1 MYDSVLGR
9 FIQRDQP
16 VNAGSNSYQY
26 AQSDPERYVDPSGYA
41 TCCCKR
47 LVVTK
52 EGKAFM
58 NHRAEVGGGME
69 NGWKAGGSLKA
80 GTGYGALRI
89 EVQVELTGDPLDPSL
104 CTIYQGIKGEL
115 VYGPNSKKPVII
127 KPPITG
133 YNAKEYDDDTP
144 DQADVKR
151 EKLTDKTGTIKWIDA
166 PRAAGMGVNDVPA
179 SLKGKFI
186 SKCTG
191 TDKASK
197 QAEWEVDFR
206 VKANGDTV
214 EFASKFDNLPVSDPK
229 AEKK

>member
-16 VNAGSNSYQY
+16 VNAGTNSYQY

-41 TCCCKR
+41 TCCCKK

-58 NHRAEVGGGME
+58 NHENEVGGGME
-69 NGWKAGGSLKA
+69 NGWKAGGSLKDE
-80 GTGYGALRI
+80 TGYGALRI

-104 CTIYQGIKGEL
+104 CTIYQGVKGTITF
-115 VYGPNSKKPVII
+115 GPNSKKKAILE
-127 KPPITG
+127 PPMTG
-133 YNAKEYDDDTP
+133 YDAKDYGDDTP
-144 DQADVKR
+144 DKAFVKR

-166 PRAAGMGVNDVPA
+166 PRVVRLGVNDLPA
-179 SLKGKFI
+179 ELKGKFI

-197 QAEWEVDFR
+197 QAEWEMAFR

-214 EFASKFDNLPVSDPK
+214 EFASKSDNLPVSDPK